1 MKQRINA
8 IKERDAVMWV
18 NIMLVGVVSLLLFYY
33 VVMANSITSKS
44 YRIQAL
50 RDRVSYLN
58 EKSSAFMSERLVLES
73 PAAILEFAKASNFV
87 EARNVSY
94 IFENNNV
101 ALQR

>member
-1 MKQRINA
+1 MKRQIHT
-8 IKERDAVMWV
+8 IKEQDTVMWV
-18 NIMLVGVVSLLLFYY
+18 NIMLMSVVALLLFYY
-33 VVMANSITSKS
+33 ITIANSVTSKN

-50 RDRVSYLN
+50 RERVSYLN

-73 PAAILEFAKASNFV
+73 PAAILEFAKSNDLV

-94 IFENNNV
+94 IFENSNV